1 MKIFIDAGH
10 NYSGGDTG
18 AMGNGLK
25 EQDITFVIAK
35 RLKELLT
42 AAGHTVK
49 MSRNNITDNVGKT
62 LSESINTRA
71 KMSNTWGA
79 DLFVSVHTNAFNKK
93 AYGTETLVYSKTGK
107 AYETAKRI
115 QKAIVTK
122 LGTNDRGIKERPD
135 LGVLRLTKAP
145 ALLVET
151 AFIDNPADAQ
161 KLSYKSKEFAVAIFE
176 GITGEAVKSETTP
189 SKTQTAKKE
198 IESVNDIVFELS
210 HRGIITDKELWLNK
224 LTEDA
229 NAYHLARK
237 TVKYL
242 MEHNV

>member
-1 MKIFIDAGH
+1 MKIFIDPGH

-18 AMGNGLK
+18 ATGNGLR
-25 EQDITFVIAK
+25 EQDITFVIAE

-49 MSRNNITDNVGKT
+49 MSRNSITDNVGKT

-79 DLFVSVHTNAFNKK
+79 DLFVSVHTNAFNKN
-93 AYGTETLVYSKTGK
+93 AYGTETLVYSKTSK
-107 AYETAKRI
+107 AYEIAKRV

-122 LGTNDRGIKERPD
+122 LDTTDRGVKERPD
-135 LGVLRLTKAP
+135 LGVLRLTNAP

-161 KLSYKSKEFAVAIFE
+161 KLSYKSKEFAEAIFE
-176 GITGEAVKSETTP
+176 GITNKAV
-189 SKTQTAKKE
+189 KKE
-198 IESVNDIVFELS
+198 IEGVNEIVSELS
-210 HRGIITDKELWLNK
+210 KRGILTDTKLWTEK
-224 LTEDA
+224 LTTDQ
-229 NAYHLARK
+229 NAYWFARK
-237 TVKYL
+237 TVKFL
-242 MEHNV
+242 IDKNV

>member
-1 MKIFIDAGH
+1 MKIFIDPGH

-18 AMGNGLK
+18 ATGNGLR
-25 EQDITFVIAK
+25 EQDITLVIAK

-42 AAGHTVK
+42 QAGHTVK

-93 AYGTETLVYSKTGK
+93 AYGTETLVYSKTGN
-107 AYETAKRI
+107 AYEIAKRV

-122 LGTNDRGIKERPD
+122 LDTNDRGVKERPD
-135 LGVLRLTKAP
+135 LGVLRLTNAP

-161 KLSYKSKEFAVAIFE
+161 KLSYKSNEFAVAIFE
-176 GITGEAVKSETTP
+176 GITN
-189 SKTQTAKKE
+189 KTVKKE
-198 IESVNDIVFELS
+198 IDSVNDIVSELS
-210 HRGIITDKELWLNK
+210 KRGILTDAKLWTEK
-224 LTEDA
+224 LTTDQ
-229 NAYHLARK
+229 NAYWLARK
-237 TVKYL
+237 TVKFL
-242 MEHNV
+242 IDKNV